1 MAGKKLHSGNKDYE
15 TLAFER
21 RSIRGFTKE
30 PVPKELIQEILSIAQ
45 RAPSS
50 MNTQPWHFHVL
61 TGDPLDRIRRGN
73 TEKMM
78 SGANVDREIRMNHGY
93 QGPHRDRQ
101 VEIAV
106 QLFEAIDRKSTR
118 LNSSHT

>member
-61 TGDPLDRIRRGN
+61 T
-73 TEKMM
+73 
-78 SGANVDREIRMNHGY
+78 EIGRAH
-93 QGPHRDRQ
+93 
-101 VEIAV
+101 V
-106 QLFEAIDRKSTR
+106 
-118 LNSSHT
+118 

>member
-21 RSIRGFTKE
+21 RSIRGFTKD
-30 PVPKELIQEILSIAQ
+30 PVPKELIREVLAIAQ

-61 TGDPLDRIRRGN
+61 TGDPLDRIRKGRL
-73 TEKMM
+73 
-78 SGANVDREIRMNHGY
+78 AFARPVL
-93 QGPHRDRQ
+93 Q
-101 VEIAV
+101 AA
-106 QLFEAIDRKSTR
+106 FEAV
-118 LNSSHT
+118 SHRRAHQPVIA